1 MTLTKDQILDLD
13 RRHVWHPYTAIDDGR
28 EPLVIVSAE
37 GAYLQD
43 ADGHRLLD
51 GNSSWWVAGLG
62 HRHPRLVRALITQAE
77 RLGHVSL
84 AGLTHEPAVMLAKEL
99 AEVAPPGLERVFY
112 SDDGSTAIEAALKLA
127 VQYFRQTGRP
137 QKHRFVALRGA
148 FHGETLGASSLG
160 GVELFRSGFGPL
172 VHDCDVIH
180 VPSPAP
186 EDDAAAVSATWRQAF
201 ARAAEEIT
209 AGRERIAGVVV
220 EPLVQGAAG
229 MQMYA
234 PAYLAELRRVTAEHE
249 VLLIA
254 DEVFTGY
261 GRTGTMWACDQ
272 AEVVPDLLCL
282 GKTFSGGLLP
292 MAATLV
298 SERLLDGF
306 RGGRARAFLH
316 GHSFCGNPLGAAVA
330 REVLAVLRE
339 EAVLEGIQN
348 KAPRLRRAV
357 EAAARLPGVR
367 RPRQLGMVAA
377 VDLSDGGYLGD
388 AGWRVYEEGLRRGA
402 YLRPLGDTV
411 YLAPPLNIG
420 DAELDRLCAIF
431 CESIAAVMGAG
442 SPG

>member
-1 MTLTKDQILDLD
+1 MTLTKDEILDLD
-13 RRHVWHPYTAIDDGR
+13 RRHVWHPYTAVDDDR
-28 EPLVIVSAE
+28 QPRVIVAAE
-37 GAYLQD
+37 GAYLHD
-43 ADGHRLLD
+43 VDGNRLLD

-62 HRHPRLVRALITQAE
+62 HRHPRLVRAIIQQAE

-84 AGLTHEPAVMLAKEL
+84 AGLTHEPAAALAKEL
-99 AEVAPPGLERVFY
+99 AAVAPPGLVRVFY
-112 SDDGSTAIEAALKLA
+112 SDDGSTAIEAALKLS

-148 FHGETLGASSLG
+148 YHGDTLGAASLG

-172 VHDCDVIH
+172 VFDVIH

-186 EDDAAAVSATWRQAF
+186 EDDAAAVSAIWQTAF
-201 ARAAEEIT
+201 ARAAEEIA
-209 AGRERIAGVVV
+209 AGQEHIAGVVV
-220 EPLVQGAAG
+220 EPLVQGAGG

-234 PAYLAELRRVTAEHE
+234 PAYLAELRRVTAAHD
-249 VLLIA
+249 VLFIA

-330 REVLAVLRE
+330 LEVLAVMRE

-348 KAPRLRRAV
+348 KAPCLRRAV
-357 EAAARLPGVR
+357 ETAARLPGVK

-377 VDLSDGGYLGD
+377 VDLAGGGYLGN

-411 YLAPPLNIG
+411 YLAPPLNIA
-420 DAELDRLCAIF
+420 DADLDRLCTIF
-431 CESIAAVMGAG
+431 EESIAAVM
-442 SPG
+442 SPGA